1 MNKDKLELLMLFL
14 LTLLLCGA
22 GVVGARRPRL
32 YLRQMTVVEYD
43 EADKTIT
50 LKDENK
56 YLTINSNVL
65 YNKGEEVTVVFDDGG
80 TKADSADDTIIKIK

>member
-22 GVVGARRPRL
+22 GISGTRRPRL
-32 YLRQMTVVEYD
+32 YLRQMTVIECD
-43 EADKTIT
+43 AMDKTIT
-50 LKDENK
+50 LKDEDK
-56 YLTINSNVL
+56 YLIINSEVL
-65 YNKGEEVTVVFDDGG
+65 YNKGEEVTVVFDDSG